1 MQALLGDDAKLE
13 RVSDENGDAPAA
25 RSASDFS
32 YASEGYAG
40 RGWRVVGDAGGE
52 CVPLLL
58 VDSFCS
64 LQLLLKKICLRIR
77 ADNET

>member
-52 CVPLLL
+52 CFFLALGWLLL
-58 VDSFCS
+58 FFAIVIEKDMSENTC
-64 LQLLLKKICLRIR
+64 
-77 ADNET
+77 